1 MTLLL
6 ADVLLGLVVEY
17 YDLLALTMLDYGALS
32 GNALYYGLANY
43 DLVAAKHQYFES
55 NFSTYFGV
63 QLFNEDLVAS
73 CYLVLLATGTDDS
86 VHVLYLLLQISPICT
101 AVGSAHTY
109 KADTERLTESYYHVN
124 LSMSTE
130 KSPEYKIFLLFY
142 DQLFTIAFKVYIAVL
157 GKVVFHSCVLQRF
170 KCFHLFRIFV

>member
-32 GNALYYGLANY
+32 RNALYYGLANY

-55 NFSTYFGV
+55 NFSTNFGV

-86 VHVLYLLLQISPICT
+86 VHVLYLLL
-101 AVGSAHTY
+101 
-109 KADTERLTESYYHVN
+109 
-124 LSMSTE
+124 
-130 KSPEYKIFLLFY
+130 
-142 DQLFTIAFKVYIAVL
+142 
-157 GKVVFHSCVLQRF
+157 
-170 KCFHLFRIFV
+170 